1 MDPIPAT
8 LQHKASKRFL
18 PLHDTN
24 KSTDEKGP
32 EADKKRHLQVVRAIM
47 AQQPNAHPESNEAIV
62 WDEPPGVPNE
72 IADWIEQLGQHV
84 DPFVKKSA
92 STSAGEVQLENILMT
107 IAQWY
112 VRKDGK
118 YYDVEEPGAA
128 LSRDDVERVIIQRI
142 KEEFP
147 SSDLSQDVVRQL
159 LQVLIKDRFVDPRR
173 SIPIWSGLRQSMPG
187 NAQTLTF
194 KRMVATIN
202 TWRAPDYRSLGV
214 KEQDFGPFT
223 DFLET
228 TFTRSSERRMLLD
241 WLAWCLQNER
251 DKPGWAPFLYS
262 STKGSGKSTFAKV
275 AGMLFGTRNTA
286 TENNFDKLLSRFNAP
301 LLEKKLVICEE
312 LYVPPG
318 SDKANAIKTFIT
330 EKETVAEHKYQAVQ
344 QVEQVCAFIFITN
357 HKPIW
362 LEPGDRRFYVIEV
375 DHDGHRSGSN
385 AGQYAEQ
392 VAHLLDYLSNATNL
406 AKLYNALLAHS
417 VSDTFDPKSLD
428 VVGASTDVMKEI
440 SQASGDI
447 TRQMVQEWLDKN
459 RVIALNNVAIKRL
472 VKERYVSK
480 ASAMKYVLSDLGWT
494 QTNTKYDNKDYQR
507 SIWLKPGYSLKGGV
521 IQHSDGWFLRTHEQ
535 LISFSVDDHGELVG
549 YYSRNNKKG
558 ESPEPEIDVEY

>member
-1 MDPIPAT
+1 MN
-8 LQHKASKRFL
+8 
-18 PLHDTN
+18 DTN
-24 KSTDEKGP
+24 KSTDEKDP

-62 WDEPPGVPNE
+62 WDEPPEVPNE

-84 DPFVKKSA
+84 DPFVKESA
-92 STSAGEVQLENILMT
+92 STSVGEVQLEHILMT

-214 KEQDFGPFT
+214 KEQDFGPFSN
-223 DFLET
+223 FLET

-275 AGMLFGTRNTA
+275 AGMLFGARNTA

-301 LLEKKLVICEE
+301 ILEKKLVICEE

-375 DHDGHRSGSN
+375 DHDGHRSGPN
-385 AGQYAEQ
+385 AGQYAAQ

-459 RVIALNNVAIKRL
+459 RVIALNNVAIKAL

-494 QTNTKYDNKDYQR
+494 QVNAKYDNKDYQR
-507 SIWLKPGYSLKGGV
+507 SIWLKQGYVIKAGV
-521 IQHSDGWFLRTHEQ
+521 ISFVDGWSLDTANPKYFLGKQ
-535 LISFSVDDHGELVG
+535 SDADLLG
-549 YYSRNNKKG
+549 YYSRYNREG
-558 ESPEPEIDVEY
+558 EGPEPEIDVDY